1 MANKDYNKL
10 MEPIVMTR
18 VIIMTIMGEVVMLM
32 AIVTGKTVVRR
43 LQTTNDATLDDAAD
57 D

>member
-1 MANKDYNKL
+1 MANNDYNKL

-18 VIIMTIMGEVVMLM
+18 VIIMRMMGEVVMLM

>member
-1 MANKDYNKL
+1 
-10 MEPIVMTR
+10 MTR